1 MLKISRLTDYGTVV
15 LGQMAGDPERV
26 WSAADL
32 AAATGIAQ
40 PTVSKLLK
48 SLARPGLLRS
58 WRGASGGYALAH
70 PPSEISAADILDALE
85 GPLRLTECADDHTA
99 CEFESVCRVGGAW
112 QAINGAIRAA
122 LGNVSLED
130 LIRGTPDLGPLGLP
144 EAAAGRGGE
153 SRPMHFRPR
162 MQHSRSL

>member
-1 MLKISRLTDYGTVV
+1 MLRISRLTDYGTVV
-15 LGQMAGDPERV
+15 LGQMADTPDRV

-32 AAATGIAQ
+32 AARTGIAQ

-58 WRGASGGYALAH
+58 WRGASGGYALAR
-70 PPSEISAADILDALE
+70 PPAEISAADILDALE
-85 GPLRLTECADDHTA
+85 GPLRLTECADDHAT

-122 LGNVSLED
+122 LGTVTLED
-130 LIRGTPDLGPLGLP
+130 LIRGTPDLAALGLR
-144 EAAAGRGGE
+144 EAVTGGDDT
-153 SRPMHFRPR
+153 RPIHFRPLIH
-162 MQHSRSL
+162 QSRSA